1 MIFQIFSYAASS
13 TKVSESPL
21 DYRREKLYYF
31 SCARVAELVDALD
44 SKSSGSKGSCRFD
57 SGLGHQQN
65 LCKLPNKFCSQL
77 NQILKIFNCIYLFNY
92 YSVFS
97 IIRISEILIKLVVN
111 IMVTQLRERSQVT
124 LPAEI
129 VKKLDLKA
137 GDNLEITLEDD
148 RIVIKPVLIIDR
160 SQSWFWSKEWQAKE
174 QEVEEDRK
182 AGRIHKASGYKDLI
196 EKLEE

>member
-1 MIFQIFSYAASS
+1 M
-13 TKVSESPL
+13 
-21 DYRREKLYYF
+21 
-31 SCARVAELVDALD
+31 
-44 SKSSGSKGSCRFD
+44 
-57 SGLGHQQN
+57 
-65 LCKLPNKFCSQL
+65 
-77 NQILKIFNCIYLFNY
+77 
-92 YSVFS
+92 
-97 IIRISEILIKLVVN
+97 VVN

-182 AGRIHKASGYKDLI
+182 AGKIHKASGYKDLI